1 MKLAK
6 ILSLSKSIISGKA
19 QLAQLEMSLSISNTL
34 SNIAIRTAFKENG
47 TIGYG
52 VANVLV
58 NRFINAF
65 AFSTKLDA
73 TQIEILTVDTLEH
86 FAYESLE
93 DIILFFKMARSG
105 KFGTTK
111 KAPDSNLI
119 FGEWF
124 PKYLDLKAIEREK
137 QYQTKKDTLDK
148 NNLQGAKFVEKY
160 LKKQQ
165 IKAEKEHL
173 QKEVDELV
181 KFMDRQML
189 EDTITSFE
197 KDKTL
202 IEYTKLL
209 RFKRRIIK

>member
-1 MKLAK
+1 MVKT
-6 ILSLSKSIISGKA
+6 LSLSKNIINGKGR
-19 QLAQLEMSLSISNTL
+19 LAQLEMGLSISDTL
-34 SNIAIRTAFKENG
+34 SSIAIRNAFKEHS

-52 VANVLV
+52 VTNVLV

-73 TQIEILTVDTLEH
+73 SQIEILTVDTLEH

-105 KFGTTK
+105 KFGVTK

-124 PKYLDLKAIEREK
+124 PKYLELKAIEREK
-137 QYQTKKDTLDK
+137 SYQTKKDSIYK
-148 NNLQGAKFVEKY
+148 ENIEGSKFVAAYQKKLKLKAKKKE
-160 LKKQQ
+160 LKK
-165 IKAEKEHL
+165 
-173 QKEVDELV
+173 EVNRMV
-181 KFMDRQML
+181 HHMDRQML

-202 IEYTKLL
+202 KEYTILL
-209 RFKRRIIK
+209 KQKRRTIK